1 MSLGIYPVF
10 KPRVPEAA
18 FDGLG
23 ESLAAEFE
31 ALDKFADEH
40 GLVRLASFTD
50 TRQVPEDFDGPPEE
64 LEKVMGPWEDC
75 FSCSDGQLAFEALAR
90 LVTTNTAVSRALET
104 PEAVAAELLSIAQA
118 LAVGE
123 AHHARFRL
131 EMS

>member
-10 KPRVPEAA
+10 NPRVPEAV

-23 ESLAAEFE
+23 ESLAAEIE
-31 ALDKFADEH
+31 ALDRLADEH

-64 LEKVMGPWEDC
+64 LEKVMGPWEDW
-75 FSCSDGQLAFEALAR
+75 FSCRDGQLACEALAH
-90 LVTTNTAVSRALET
+90 LVTTDTAVSRALET
-104 PEAVAAELLSIAQA
+104 PEAVVAELLSIGRA